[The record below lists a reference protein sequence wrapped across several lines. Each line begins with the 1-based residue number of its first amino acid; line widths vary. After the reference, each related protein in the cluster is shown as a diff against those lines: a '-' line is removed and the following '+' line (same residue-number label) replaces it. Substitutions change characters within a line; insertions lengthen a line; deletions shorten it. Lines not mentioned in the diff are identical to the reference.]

1 MKSFKFKAKDMQ
13 GKLLT
18 GDVEATS
25 DSVAAK
31 LIRQK
36 GYIVIS
42 ITPKTEIPLL
52 SSLMKVKNKVGF
64 GDLVTFTSQL
74 STMVNSG
81 LPLTESL
88 IILRNQSKPAIEQI
102 ASGLL
107 TDVEG
112 GESLSKAMEKNSK
125 FFGKTYIALIKSGE
139 VGGVMEK
146 VLEKLSEN
154 LERKQEF
161 SGKVKSALIYPVIIV
176 FGMIAVSLIMLIF
189 VVPRLTDLYTQFDAE
204 LPFLTRV
211 LIGLSTFLSQRW
223 YIVFGLVFLAVT
235 IFNSYKQ
242 TDQGRR
248 TLDSLLLKIPL
259 VGDLQRQ
266 IVLADTTRTMSLMVG
281 SGVSILEALSISSE
295 VVGNY
300 VIASALEDSAKM
312 VEKGFPVAFAFSK
325 HSDAFPPL
333 VAQMISVGE
342 ETGKMDEVLGKL
354 SHVFERESDQKLKAV
369 TSAIEPLILIVLGV
383 GVAVLVVSII
393 MPIYN
398 LTSTL

>member
-1 MKSFKFKAKDMQ
+1 MQ